1 MEKRH
6 KKARE
11 LSRYDRI
18 EMGKRDNDKDYIE
31 IVNEAGISQKQL
43 FKTSNI
49 EAQNLI
55 VHFEGGDDTSGVS
68 IMSFQNFFAF

>member
-31 IVNEAGISQKQL
+31 IVNEADIVHNL
-43 FKTSNI
+43 FFKTSNI
-49 EAQNLI
+49 DSQNLL
-55 VHFEGGDDTSGVS
+55 VHFEERM
-68 IMSFQNFFAF
+68 IPLEYR

>member
-1 MEKRH
+1 MFKIIQKTPFNYLW

-11 LSRYDRI
+11 LSCYGRI

-31 IVNEAGISQKQL
+31 IVNEAGISQKLL

-49 EAQNLI
+49 EAQNLM
-55 VHFEGGDDTSGVS
+55 VHFEGGM
-68 IMSFQNFFAF
+68 ILLEYR

>member
-1 MEKRH
+1 MEKSH

-31 IVNEAGISQKQL
+31 IVNEADIRQKLL
-43 FKTSNI
+43 FKTLNI
-49 EAQNLI
+49 EARNLML
-55 VHFEGGDDTSGVS
+55 HFEGG
-68 IMSFQNFFAF
+68 